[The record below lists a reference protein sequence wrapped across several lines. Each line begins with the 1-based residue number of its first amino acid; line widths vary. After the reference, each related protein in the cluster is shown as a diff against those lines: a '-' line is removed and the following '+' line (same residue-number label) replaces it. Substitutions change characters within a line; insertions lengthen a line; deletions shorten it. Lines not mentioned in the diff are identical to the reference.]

1 MKHTH
6 TTASTTYTTK
16 GWKKDHLGQFIK
28 IIDKDTKPAFQKEI
42 DQTLFSKKVNVEDL
56 PKATWYYGGCDC
68 PNDLIKYNISHII
81 DRLVETIE
89 ENQKLESQ
97 NKKATVN
104 INWLE
109 EAKDDL
115 EKVLVIAILYNRYNT
130 TYGDF
135 FSGSDRDSKLV
146 SKLKAEL
153 VDSLKRYGLDI

>member
-1 MKHTH
+1 MKYTH

-16 GWKKDHLGQFIK
+16 GWKKS
-28 IIDKDTKPAFQKEI
+28 KDGSLYKPCKDSKAAFQKEI
-42 DQTLFSKKVNVEDL
+42 DQTLFSKKVKVEDL
-56 PKATWYYGGCDC
+56 PQSTWFLGGCDC
-68 PNDLIKYNISHII
+68 PNDLIKHNISNII
-81 DRLVETIE
+81 YRLVQILE

-115 EKVLVIAILYNRYNT
+115 EKVLGIAILYNRYNT

-135 FSGSDRDSKLV
+135 FSGSDHDSKLV

-153 VDSLKRYGLDI
+153 VDSLKRYGLKV